1 MFSACNPHSAHDT
14 MQTDL
19 TRHEAKEASW
29 SVLRVELTRQAEHM
43 RHLKA
48 GHAHATAELNILHKC
63 FEGIEVLREEIHA
76 LECGAAS
83 ADELREP
90 VVRLEGS

>member
-1 MFSACNPHSAHDT
+1 
-14 MQTDL
+14 
-19 TRHEAKEASW
+19 
-29 SVLRVELTRQAEHM
+29 M

-48 GHAHATAELNILHKC
+48 GHARATAELNILRKR
-63 FEGIEVLREEIHA
+63 FEAIEVLREEIHA
-76 LECGAAS
+76 LKCGAAS